1 MSDHPNAIYAMPWS
15 VTAVDWSLTRDIFAT
30 LGTHFTLDKFS
41 FLIDERL
48 DTVTF
53 TASGM
58 AYVRK

>member
-1 MSDHPNAIYAMPWS
+1 MPWS